1 MEKIIEIFNAV
12 GIDFDTFW
20 KAALV
25 LLLGTFLVSIFGRF
39 VFGKRSSLNVAVSSA
54 FAILFIYAGVV
65 VLGTFGGEFAKFVT
79 PLPFVD
85 ISGDKLLLFS
95 FVGAHYAAICT
106 EVLSMLILAFLV
118 NLADRWLPRGKNVFT
133 WLLFRIITVVLAYVA
148 HFIVVGILAQ
158 YVPEGIATYAPVVLV
173 AVVIL
178 LLLTGA
184 LKIFVGAALTTV
196 NPIIGALYTFFF
208 ASFIGKMITR
218 AVLTTAILAGLIY
231 ALGAIGVTGI
241 SIAAAALPAYIP
253 ILIILVVLWFIVC
266 RFL

>member
-1 MEKIIEIFNAV
+1 MEMITNIFNSI

-20 KAALV
+20 KAALI
-25 LLLGTFLVSIFGRF
+25 LLLGTFLCSIFGRF
-39 VFGKRSSLNVAVSSA
+39 VFGKRSSLNIAVSSA

-65 VLGTFGGEFAKFVT
+65 ILGTFGGELAKFAT

-95 FVGAHYAAICT
+95 FVGAPFTTICAQ
-106 EVLSMLILAFLV
+106 VLSMLILAFLV
-118 NLADRWLPRGKNVFT
+118 NLTDRWIPRGKNILV
-133 WLLFRIITVVLAYVA
+133 WLLLRIVTVVLAYIA
-148 HFIVVGILAQ
+148 HYVVVGILAQ

-184 LKIFVGAALTTV
+184 LKIVVGAALTTV

-208 ASFIGKMITR
+208 ASVIGKAITR
-218 AVLTTAILAGLIY
+218 AVLTTVILGGLIY
-231 ALGAIGVTGI
+231 ALGAIGVVGI
-241 SIAAAALPAYIP
+241 SIAAATLPVYIP
-253 ILIILVVLWFIVC
+253 IFIIVLVLWFIVG

>member
-1 MEKIIEIFNAV
+1 
-12 GIDFDTFW
+12 
-20 KAALV
+20 
-25 LLLGTFLVSIFGRF
+25 
-39 VFGKRSSLNVAVSSA
+39 
-54 FAILFIYAGVV
+54 V
-65 VLGTFGGEFAKFVT
+65 VLGTFGGELAHFIT

-85 ISGDKLLLFS
+85 ISGNKLLLFS
-95 FVGAHYAAICT
+95 FVGAPYTAICS

-118 NLADRWLPRGKNVFT
+118 NLADRWIPRGKNILT
-133 WLLFRIITVVLAYVA
+133 WLLFRIVTVVSAFFA
-148 HFIVVGILAQ
+148 HFLVVGILAQ
-158 YVPEGIATYAPVVLV
+158 YVPEGIATYAPVVLI

-184 LKIFVGAALTTV
+184 LKIVVGAALTTV

-208 ASFIGKMITR
+208 ANVIGKLITR

-253 ILIILVVLWFIVC
+253 ILVILVVLWFIVC

>member
-1 MEKIIEIFNAV
+1 MEKITSIFNSI
-12 GIDFDTFW
+12 GIDFDIFW
-20 KAALV
+20 KAALI

-39 VFGKRSSLNVAVSSA
+39 VFGKRSSLNIAVSSA

-79 PLPFVD
+79 PLPFAD
-85 ISGDKLLLFS
+85 ISGDKLILFS
-95 FVGAHYAAICT
+95 FVGAQFTTICS

-118 NLADRWLPRGKNVFT
+118 NLADRWLPRGRNVFT
-133 WLLFRIITVVLAYVA
+133 WLLSRIITVVLAYAA
-148 HFIVVGILAQ
+148 HFLVAGILAQ

-173 AVVIL
+173 AIVIL

-184 LKIFVGAALTTV
+184 LKIVVGAALTTV

-208 ASFIGKMITR
+208 ANVIGKAITR

-231 ALGAIGVTGI
+231 ALGAIGVTSI
-241 SIAAAALPAYIP
+241 SIAVAALPAYIP
-253 ILIILVVLWFIVC
+253 VLIVLVVLWFIVS

>member
-1 MEKIIEIFNAV
+1 MEMITNIFNSI

-20 KAALV
+20 KAALI
-25 LLLGTFLVSIFGRF
+25 LLLGTFLCSIFGRF
-39 VFGKRSSLNVAVSSA
+39 VFGKRSSLNIAVSSA

-65 VLGTFGGEFAKFVT
+65 ILGTFGGEFAKFAT

-95 FVGAHYAAICT
+95 FVGAPFTTICAQ
-106 EVLSMLILAFLV
+106 VLSMLILAFLV
-118 NLADRWLPRGKNVFT
+118 NLTDRWIPRGKNILV
-133 WLLFRIITVVLAYVA
+133 WLLLRIITVVLAYIA
-148 HFIVVGILAQ
+148 HYVVVGILAQ

-184 LKIFVGAALTTV
+184 LKIVVGAALTTV

-208 ASFIGKMITR
+208 ASVIGKAITR
-218 AVLTTAILAGLIY
+218 AVLTTVILGGLIY
-231 ALGAIGVTGI
+231 ALGAIGVVGI
-241 SIAAAALPAYIP
+241 SIAAATLPVYIP
-253 ILIILVVLWFIVC
+253 IFIIVLVLWFIVG

>member
-1 MEKIIEIFNAV
+1 MEKIMEIFNTI

-20 KAALV
+20 KAALI

-65 VLGTFGGEFAKFVT
+65 VLGTFGGDFAKFVT

-95 FVGAHYAAICT
+95 FKGAHYTAICT

-118 NLADRWLPRGKNVFT
+118 NLADRWLPRGKNIFI
-133 WLLFRIITVVLAYVA
+133 WLLFRIVTVVLAYIA
-148 HFIVVGILAQ
+148 HFLVVGILAQ

-173 AVVIL
+173 AVVLL

-208 ASFIGKMITR
+208 ANVIGKMITR

-231 ALGAIGVTGI
+231 ALGAIGVAGI
-241 SIAAAALPAYIP
+241 SIAVAALPAYIP